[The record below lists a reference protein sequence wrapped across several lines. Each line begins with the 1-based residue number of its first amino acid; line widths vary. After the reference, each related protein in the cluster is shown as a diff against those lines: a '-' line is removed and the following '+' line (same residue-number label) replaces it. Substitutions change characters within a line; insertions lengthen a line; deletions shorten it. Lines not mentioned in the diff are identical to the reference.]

1 MPKVARS
8 NGAFSAKERV
18 AHSIYGL
25 GTISHVDERLTT
37 IDFDENGTR
46 KFLTDV
52 VQLEHSDT
60 PTPAKPVRT
69 KNAKKVKSS
78 K

>member
-1 MPKVARS
+1 MPKMPRS
-8 NGAFSAKERV
+8 SGAFSEKQRI

-25 GTISHVDERLTT
+25 GTISYVDERLTT

-52 VQLEHSDT
+52 VRLEPSDT

-69 KNAKKVKSS
+69 KKVKSP
-78 K
+78 KPK